1 MQVNWTKRTEVTPF
15 QSLTFRQID
24 YLVVILS
31 IVKSKPNTMKILNFG
46 NQWTIIRSFS
56 NLVLNQ
62 KKMIKLYDIF
72 QEFLTPVL
80 PKNFG

>member
-1 MQVNWTKRTEVTPF
+1 MQVNWTKRIEVTPF

-31 IVKSKPNTMKILNFG
+31 IVKPKPNTMKILNFG

-56 NLVLNQ
+56 KLVLN
-62 KKMIKLYDIF
+62 
-72 QEFLTPVL
+72 
-80 PKNFG
+80 

>member
-1 MQVNWTKRTEVTPF
+1 MQVNWTKRIEVTPF

-31 IVKSKPNTMKILNFG
+31 IVKSKPNIMKILNFG

-56 NLVLNQ
+56 NLVLN
-62 KKMIKLYDIF
+62 
-72 QEFLTPVL
+72 
-80 PKNFG
+80 